1 MQLFSLLP
9 SAICLLSLLL
19 LTQITRHT
27 MSKEEQIAQLKLKL
41 HNTVA
46 TIKAQYK
53 NASLVERCD
62 LIKARIDAIQEYAAA
77 VSAIFQGRA

>member
-1 MQLFSLLP
+1 
-9 SAICLLSLLL
+9 
-19 LTQITRHT
+19 

-53 NASLVERCD
+53 NASLVEKCD
-62 LIKARIDAIQEYAAA
+62 LIKARIDAIKEYTDA
-77 VSAIFQGRA
+77 VSALFQARA